1 MTPHLQPKLAVLIDA
16 ENSCAAFADQVMDK
30 IITLG
35 RPIIRRAYGDW
46 TTPQLNPWKK
56 LLAARAIRPCQQ
68 FSHARGK
75 NAADAALIL
84 DAMDL
89 VHGKSVDGLCL
100 VSSDSDF
107 TGLAARAQEAG
118 LLVYGFG
125 VRRTMPAFVAACD
138 EFVFVD
144 AVESTDK
151 GMRDEAGRDLAAE
164 LLESV
169 RQMKAQQTHGVASRA
184 DQLQEKP

>member
-1 MTPHLQPKLAVLIDA
+1 MPRVVRQRLHR
-16 ENSCAAFADQVMDK
+16 
-30 IITLG
+30 LG
-35 RPIIRRAYGDW
+35 R
-46 TTPQLNPWKK
+46 
-56 LLAARAIRPCQQ
+56 
-68 FSHARGK
+68 
-75 NAADAALIL
+75 
-84 DAMDL
+84 
-89 VHGKSVDGLCL
+89 
-100 VSSDSDF
+100 
-107 TGLAARAQEAG
+107 AG
-118 LLVYGFG
+118 AGGRLLVYGFG